1 MPIALQSAT
10 LFLVNALLTLYI
22 FILLVRFLLAS
33 VRADWFNPASQ
44 FFIKLTQPL
53 VKPLRRI
60 IPNYKSIEF
69 STLVVAFLLEILKF
83 TSTFLIKGMA
93 FNLPLVLLL
102 SFADMVTGIINI
114 LFYAII
120 IQAVMSWIQ
129 PYSPVRDFLA
139 KLTAPIM
146 RPLHRII
153 PPIGGI
159 DVSPVAAMILLQ
171 FINILLIQSLMPNGM
186 NLFSS

>member
-1 MPIALQSAT
+1 MPLALQSAS
-10 LFLVNALLTLYI
+10 LFLINAILTLYI
-22 FILLVRFLLAS
+22 FVLLVRFLLAS

-69 STLVVAFLLEILKF
+69 ATLLLAFLLEIVKFASTGFLKGI
-83 TSTFLIKGMA
+83 TFN
-93 FNLPLVLLL
+93 FPTLLL
-102 SFADMVTGIINI
+102 LAFADILTGLINI

-171 FINILLIQSLMPNGM
+171 FINILLIQSLLPNGL